1 MSDWQ
6 RVPEGENGW
15 QWGNIK
21 TGETIRPNLIGY
33 DPQVFDLLDQAS
45 QKLGLANPDYKQL
58 AQDIIQKDN
67 INGGRGFTQGTNA
80 VDVANNIIRAASFDP
95 QYKST
100 FDAMP
105 PEQKQQIQDAGYANG
120 HGYYDP
126 SGQVYQQGQQA
137 GLGREQQFQ
146 NNQATASAA
155 NNSWGGGGLGGM
167 LKTLATMA
175 GGANAFSNLAGTTG
189 AAASDAMQ
197 FGTPAGGQVGTGL
210 GGGVA
215 SNDMASTLQDLI
227 SKTGSSLLNNPNN
240 VQVAGDATGIGTVGG
255 ADSVFNGVGDVI
267 TGSPNSS
274 VYDALDVANNT
285 SYGAQGLGATT
296 AGAAGTAGAGLTA
309 GQIAGGAATATGG
322 LSQLGGSNG
331 QGGAVDDYGAPIGTN
346 NTSGTFSG
354 VTDPG
359 GSGAA
364 LTLKDLIN
372 NPSLANFQK
381 LLTGEGG
388 GYKLPLSDII
398 TGLQSYVQGGDKQT
412 ALADAAK
419 QAQAASD
426 PFASQ
431 RPFYQGELNKM
442 FTDPNYFSNNQLLAG
457 ANANAVNDTSKA
469 LAARGY
475 NMSGNE
481 QMDIA
486 QRLQNNNLNYAN
498 DLFKTTGGLAGGNLS
513 QGNAGQVGLQGTTA
527 ALNQGTQN
535 NGQLGNVIA
544 NLFKGAQTNTPNTTT
559 GTTSSNIDLSK
570 FLFG

>member
-1 MSDWQ
+1 MASWVQ
-6 RVPEGENGW
+6 APEGDNGW
-15 QWGNIK
+15 TWKNAQ
-21 TGETIRPNLIGY
+21 TGETANPNLFGY

-45 QKLGLANPDYKQL
+45 QKLGLANPDYKKL
-58 AQDIIQKDN
+58 AQDIIQKDS

-95 QYKST
+95 QYKGT
-100 FDAMP
+100 FDAMT

-175 GGANAFSNLAGTTG
+175 GGANAFSNLAGASTGGVDFSALDANPTG
-189 AAASDAMQ
+189 AAGAS
-197 FGTPAGGQVGTGL
+197 GAGGLEQALYGR
-210 GGGVA
+210 
-215 SNDMASTLQDLI
+215 N
-227 SKTGSSLLNNPNN
+227 LLANPAN

-255 ADSVFNGVGDVI
+255 TDSVFNGIGDVLTGNPATDVLSPI
-267 TGSPNSS
+267 TGSGIGSMAAPS
-274 VYDALDVANNT
+274 
-285 SYGAQGLGATT
+285 LGSTV
-296 AGAAGTAGAGLTA
+296 GGLTA

-346 NTSGTFSG
+346 NTSGTFAGVSNPATVSG
-354 VTDPG
+354 
-359 GSGAA
+359 A
-364 LTLKDLIN
+364 LTLKDLIA
-372 NPSLANFQK
+372 NPSLENFSK

-398 TGLQSYVQGGDKQT
+398 TGLQSYIQGGDKQT

-419 QAQAASD
+419 QAQQAAD

-442 FTDPNYFSNNQLLAG
+442 FTDPNYFNNSSILAG
-457 ANANAVNDTSKA
+457 ANANAVNDTSRA

-475 NMSGNE
+475 NGSGNE
-481 QMDIA
+481 GMDIA
-486 QRLQNNNLNYAN
+486 QRLQNNNLNYAQN
-498 DLFKTTGGLAGGNLS
+498 LMQQTGGFAGAGFGP
-513 QGNAGQVGLQGTTA
+513 GNAGQVGLQGTTA

-559 GTTSSNIDLSK
+559 GTTGSNLDLGK